1 MSRQLQKFNARVL
14 VVEDYFV
21 NLDLIKEMLEMMN
34 CTVDTAE
41 DGEQALEQYHLN
53 SYDLILMDIQMPK
66 KDGLQAT
73 REIRDIEKNENKK
86 YTPIVA
92 VTANAMEE
100 DRIESLDSGMDDFI
114 TKPIKIGDLEGIL
127 SKYTKRADDSEEQ

>member
-73 REIRDIEKNENKK
+73 REIRDIEKKENKK

-114 TKPIKIGDLEGIL
+114 TKPIKIGDLEGLL
-127 SKYTKRADDSEEQ
+127 SKYTKRADDSAEQ

>member
-1 MSRQLQKFNARVL
+1 MSRQLLKFDAHVL
-14 VVEDYFV
+14 IVEDYFV
-21 NLDLIKEMLEMMN
+21 NLDLTKEMLEMLH

-41 DGEQALEQYHLN
+41 DGEQALQQYREN
-53 SYDLILMDIQMPK
+53 SYDLILMDIQMPV

-73 REIRDIEKNENKK
+73 REIRELEKTEGKK

-100 DRIESLDSGMDDFI
+100 DRIESLNAGMDDFI
-114 TKPIKIGDLEGIL
+114 TKPIKIAHLETIL
-127 SKYTKRADDSEEQ
+127 SKYTKLSEGSENK

>member
-1 MSRQLQKFNARVL
+1 MSRPLQKFNAHVL
-14 VVEDYFV
+14 IVEDYFV
-21 NLDLIKEMLEMMN
+21 NLDLTKEMLEMMN

-41 DGEQALEQYHLN
+41 DGEQAIERYREN

-66 KDGLQAT
+66 KDGLEAT
-73 REIRDIEKNENKK
+73 REIREIEKKENKK

-100 DRIESLDSGMDDFI
+100 DRIQSLDVGMDDFV
-114 TKPIKIGDLEGIL
+114 TKPVKISELEAIL
-127 SKYTKRADDSEEQ
+127 SKYTTPAS